1 MKKIVS
7 LVFVLMLCGICFCRE
22 ICSTYFGNLDTDDMA
37 KYHVGVLAI
46 STCQDIVKD
55 KEKFIEEQFEAAKK
69 KVDAREENGK
79 EF

>member
-1 MKKIVS
+1 
-7 LVFVLMLCGICFCRE
+7 
-22 ICSTYFGNLDTDDMA
+22 MA